1 MKNGG
6 QQELFPA
13 QAHSRESFAQ
23 FLNDGGNLPVEIVIT
38 RNRASMLSVRFHPDR
53 ICIRMHEAFLNAPQD
68 ILQSLKDWLK
78 TRRRER
84 WHPIAEFAK
93 NIQIREAPPAHVRT
107 TGEVYDLKELLR
119 EVSQEFFGGKPKC
132 QITWGR
138 AGRRKKRART
148 RTVHWGTYDTRIKL
162 IRVNPRLDS
171 KTVPRSFVKYIIYH
185 ELLHE
190 CIPAERRNGRNAH
203 HHATFKIMDRKFP
216 DWPQMQKISARLLKN
231 LK

>member
-1 MKNGG
+1 MKNDG

-13 QAHSRESFAQ
+13 QAHSRESLAQ
-23 FLNDGGNLPVEIVIT
+23 FLNNGASMPVEVAIT
-38 RNRASMLSVRFHPDR
+38 SNRHNMLSIRFHPGR
-53 ICIRMHEAFLNAPQD
+53 ISVRMHEAFLNAPQD

-84 WHPIAEFAK
+84 WSPVAEFAK
-93 NIQIREAPPAHVRT
+93 GIQIREALPAHVRT
-107 TGEVYDLKELLR
+107 AGEVYNLKELFR
-119 EVSQEFFGGKPKC
+119 EVSLEFFGGKPKC
-132 QITWGR
+132 QISWGR
-138 AGRRKKRART
+138 AGRCRRRAKI
-148 RTVHWGTYDTRIKL
+148 RTVRWGTYDTRSKL

-216 DWPQMQKISARLLKN
+216 DWPQMQEISAQLLKN